1 MHLSAMVLLDMPIS
15 YDREGREGQKER
27 DSEREREDG
36 EERGRRTEKKD
47 AVGVK
52 NIKNISSDL
61 PWKGT

>member
-1 MHLSAMVLLDMPIS
+1 MHLSAMVLLDMLIS
-15 YDREGREGQKER
+15 CDREGREGQKER
-27 DSEREREDG
+27 DSERERGDG

-61 PWKGT
+61 P